1 MPPVSEERLAELTD
15 RLESGIKDLYASG
28 RYADYLAA
36 MSKFHSYS
44 YGNALLILF
53 QCPTATN
60 VAGYNT
66 WKNVFD
72 RQVKRGEKGIQI
84 LAPCPYQRA
93 AMVEKKDPALRPA
106 RIRGRR
112 RRHGPFRPCYISDIA
127 NKNDCRL
134 QVASYGRQSESQ
146 FT

>member
-93 AMVEKKDPALRPA
+93 AMVEKKDPATGKRCTA
-106 RIRGRR
+106 RMGSRSKNRVSCGPRGSASS
-112 RRHGPFRPCYISDIA
+112 PCS
-127 NKNDCRL
+127 
-134 QVASYGRQSESQ
+134 
-146 FT
+146 T

>member
-72 RQVKRGEKGIQI
+72 RQVKRGEKGIQESKRQI
-84 LAPCPYQRA
+84 LLL
-93 AMVEKKDPALRPA
+93 LRDK
-106 RIRGRR
+106 REYHQEIMEVLRTVDKMCG
-112 RRHGPFRPCYISDIA
+112 
-127 NKNDCRL
+127 
-134 QVASYGRQSESQ
+134 E
-146 FT
+146 

>member
-93 AMVEKKDPALRPA
+93 AMVEKKDPATGETLGSRSKNRVSCGP
-106 RIRGRR
+106 RGSASS
-112 RRHGPFRPCYISDIA
+112 PCS
-127 NKNDCRL
+127 
-134 QVASYGRQSESQ
+134 
-146 FT
+146 T